1 MSEQD
6 IAVVIGVGPGLGAA
20 IGRRFARG
28 GCAVGLM
35 ARSEDPLRTIEAE
48 INLSGGR
55 ALAMTVDAAD
65 QTSLAAAFACVRDV
79 LGAPTALIYNAGA
92 FVAGGILDIEAAALE
107 RVWRTCCYGAFL
119 ATREVL
125 PAMRQRGR
133 GTLLYTGAPA
143 SVHGVKN
150 LYTLAIGKFGLRA
163 LALGLAKECGPDG
176 IHVAH
181 VIVHGAID
189 NERTRARF
197 PHLTASQRMA
207 PETIAETYWQ
217 LHVQRPDAWTQ
228 ELDVRPADDP
238 FGF

>member
-48 INLSGGR
+48 INLSG
-55 ALAMTVDAAD
+55 
-65 QTSLAAAFACVRDV
+65 LAAAFARVRDV